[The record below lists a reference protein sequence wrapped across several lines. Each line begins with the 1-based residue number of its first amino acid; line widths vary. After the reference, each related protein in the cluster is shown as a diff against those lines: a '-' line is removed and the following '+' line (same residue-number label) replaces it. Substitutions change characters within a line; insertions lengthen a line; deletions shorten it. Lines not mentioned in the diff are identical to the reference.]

1 MPNATIIAPNGYV
14 VINSISGRMEVSK
27 TRSSFDKKGEWRVFK
42 QGEIVNTLPLDAKPN
57 GDPGESFFYEIK
69 SFITTLFK

>member
-27 TRSSFDKKGEWRVFK
+27 TKSSFDKKGEWRVFK
-42 QGEIVNTLPLDAKPN
+42 EGEIVNTLPSDTKPN
-57 GDPGESFFYEIK
+57 GDPGKSFSYEIK
-69 SFITTLFK
+69 SFIKKLFE